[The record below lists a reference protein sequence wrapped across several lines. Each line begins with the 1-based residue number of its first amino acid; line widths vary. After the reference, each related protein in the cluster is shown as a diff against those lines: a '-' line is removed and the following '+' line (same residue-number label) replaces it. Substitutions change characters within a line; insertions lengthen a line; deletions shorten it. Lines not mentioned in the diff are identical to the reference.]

1 MSNNDMI
8 KKIAKEIASEII
20 LKRKDPTYEP
30 VLDKKDCIQ
39 RLVLITSRP
48 YIEVEKEMNSEI
60 NKFLKTPQLFEW

>member
-1 MSNNDMI
+1 MSNNEII
-8 KKIAKEIASEII
+8 KKIAKEIASEVV
-20 LKRKDPTYEP
+20 LKRNDLTYEP

-60 NKFLKTPQLFEW
+60 NKFLKTPQIFEW

>member
-1 MSNNDMI
+1 MSNNEII
-8 KKIAKEIASEII
+8 KKIAKEIASEIV
-20 LKRKDPTYEP
+20 LKRNDPTYET
-30 VLDKKDCIQ
+30 VMDKKDCIQ

>member
-1 MSNNDMI
+1 MSNNEMI
-8 KKIAKEIASEII
+8 KKIAKEIASEIV
-20 LKRKDPTYEP
+20 LKRNDATYEP